1 MREIKRSSPEFVM
14 LLLSLLIRI
23 AKFLCNHLNR
33 KLNETVCDKYKVSEC
48 NSTLISDQNGIH
60 IKHLTEAKISNHTS
74 IISYLVCSSFCPP
87 VSEPLLSQ

>member
-14 LLLSLLIRI
+14 LLLSLFIRI

-33 KLNETVCDKYKVSEC
+33 KLNETVCDKYKVFKC

-60 IKHLTEAKISNHTS
+60 IKHLTEAKISNHT
-74 IISYLVCSSFCPP
+74 
-87 VSEPLLSQ
+87 